1 MFMLLLKT
9 QIVQL
14 NQLFMVLPE
23 TTSVLIIIFK
33 QHILP
38 YNCNQNQ
45 KRGEKEWGLG
55 GRGGGVILKKEVKGH
70 IFGTLLSP
78 LEHHIVRRVIVTFP
92 NLPVK

>member
-55 GRGGGVILKKEVKGH
+55 EGGGHFKERSKGTYIRH
-70 IFGTLLSP
+70 TSF
-78 LEHHIVRRVIVTFP
+78 TFRTSYS
-92 NLPVK
+92 KARDRYFSKSFS